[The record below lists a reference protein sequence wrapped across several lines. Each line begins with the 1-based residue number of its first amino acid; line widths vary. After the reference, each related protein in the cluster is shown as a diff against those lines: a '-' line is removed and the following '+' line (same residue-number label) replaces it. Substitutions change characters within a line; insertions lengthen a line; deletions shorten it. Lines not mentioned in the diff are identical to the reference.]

1 MNLAQQNMTPLISEV
16 KLPCNCGGG
25 GCQAGAH
32 HCAKLFQFEVHVK
45 NLIARPVVEIPKARN
60 FSGAYK
66 DKPGRLQC
74 KMKIVT
80 PNGTEKETLLNLG
93 VATIMSDASQE
104 MSPRALEKLRVGL
117 QYCKTGSEKYVQAD
131 WDETTGTAVITFKV
145 RARRIRQHN
154 DGWEL
159 KDDAGSGIRG
169 KPHESSAFRFWA
181 CLQHSDFSLEN
192 SKPVDEIIQAAI
204 SANSGTYRFTDVRV
218 WSKGNCPGKQRKNLM
233 NETRNSP
240 RAPKYQ
246 LSAQQQQTMMG
257 PAAPLAFL
265 PVGIPMH
272 LAAPVAP
279 QLILP
284 QLNTAQLNTVS
295 RGTKRP
301 TIFTNI
307 SATISQHDQSKRVK
321 VESDYLLHDDSGL
334 DDELGFMVGNLC
346 DKNSDDATGMDE
358 IESIIKSLDDDE
370 SQRQVPQE
378 DDDLL
383 LSLPELDS
391 LGPDL
396 ILGMPVC

>member
-1 MNLAQQNMTPLISEV
+1 MSVATPS
-16 KLPCNCGGG
+16 
-25 GCQAGAH
+25 
-32 HCAKLFQFEVHVK
+32 
-45 NLIARPVVEIPKARN
+45 
-60 FSGAYK
+60 
-66 DKPGRLQC
+66 
-74 KMKIVT
+74 
-80 PNGTEKETLLNLG
+80 GTEKDTLLNLG
-93 VATIMSDASQE
+93 VATIMSDVSEE

-117 QYCKTGSEKYVQAD
+117 QYCKTGSEKHVQVD
-131 WDETTGTAVITFKV
+131 WHENTGTAVIKFKV

-218 WSKGNCPGKQRKNLM
+218 WSKGNCPGKQRKN
-233 NETRNSP
+233 SP
-240 RAPKYQ
+240 QAPKYQ

-257 PAAPLAFL
+257 PAAPLL
-265 PVGIPMH
+265 MM
-272 LAAPVAP
+272 
-279 QLILP
+279 P

-346 DKNSDDATGMDE
+346 DDNSDDTTGMDE